1 MKSTNISAPYPHFQS
16 PHFHQRHNST
26 FPSSMAFSNTQNP
39 HHGHRHAP
47 GSLNPEVSA
56 SFGPQTLPN
65 HSYGRLPSLAM
76 TTATA
81 TTMTKIST
89 PLSSNSSLNF
99 EEDDIDEDVV
109 DVENHHHHHLLA
121 TQRRYRP
128 GASPGGDNTDGA
140 IDATALLTPP
150 STGNIGGGGDSGG
163 NPFYDSNDA
172 TTFAQNCDPIKDS
185 YNQSSTSSMTT
196 TNPMML
202 QTTTTS
208 NFLTHHQKIA
218 SNDNEIM
225 AQQQSRNSSFNDL
238 MLHQKTSS
246 AKELMFKAAMGAWD
260 MRRHDVGLVMV
271 RLLSFCIYL
280 H

>member
-1 MKSTNISAPYPHFQS
+1 MKSTNISASYPHFQS

-26 FPSSMAFSNTQNP
+26 FPSSIAFSNTQNP

-47 GSLNPEVSA
+47 GSLKPEVSA
-56 SFGPQTLPN
+56 SYGPQTLPN

-76 TTATA
+76 TTAT
-81 TTMTKIST
+81 TMTKITT

-99 EEDDIDEDVV
+99 EEDDIDDDVV

-128 GASPGGDNTDGA
+128 GASPGGDNPDGA

-185 YNQSSTSSMTT
+185 YNQSSTSMTT
-196 TNPMML
+196 TNPTML

-208 NFLTHHQKIA
+208 HFLTHHQKIA
-218 SNDNEIM
+218 SNNNEIM